1 MHRAHARK
9 ALLHGQSTFMRCV
22 NEEKEL
28 KQVETWINPILEC
41 PVRFQFAIIL
51 ILSFCFVT
59 LPNRAE
65 SQTPT
70 PRSTRQIA
78 LDANATPPSQS
89 LATIPFEIYFNEI
102 FVQVRVNNSAP
113 MWFVVDSGAGG
124 WIVDRAH
131 ANRLGLHLEQ
141 ETAQGTGAG
150 SGTYD
155 VSYVKDVSFSLS
167 DFNVAVPLIGVIDL
181 SAHKAQMGRESEG
194 LVGYDFFEKYVV
206 EIDYESKVM
215 RLFDPRT
222 YRYSGVGESIPILVD
237 QEARNPFLTAE
248 VTVQGATPQQRKLL
262 IDTGSN
268 DALDD
273 SFVAQSTG
281 PKIEIVGGVGLGKEF
296 KFDAGKVSRLR
307 LGRVSF
313 DDIDAGAGGVA
324 LVGGE
329 ILRRF
334 TVIFDF
340 AHSRMILEPNEHLK
354 DAFLFDASGVTLR
367 LVPESGDFAVH
378 SVMQGSPAGDAGMHE
393 GDLIQSIDGLPSK
406 RVTLRQVQCIFE
418 RVGAEHHLTI
428 RRGNELLNFDIK
440 LRKLL

>member
-1 MHRAHARK
+1 M
-9 ALLHGQSTFMRCV
+9 
-22 NEEKEL
+22 
-28 KQVETWINPILEC
+28 PIVGC
-41 PVRFQFAIIL
+41 AVRLPAAMLL
-51 ILSFCFVT
+51 ILCCGFVAS
-59 LPNRAE
+59 PNRVEAQTQAAGSPQIAAKE
-65 SQTPT
+65 NAAAPSQT
-70 PRSTRQIA
+70 
-78 LDANATPPSQS
+78 
-89 LATIPFEIYFNEI
+89 LATIPFEMYFNEI
-102 FVQVRVNNSAP
+102 FVQVRVNNSEP

-131 ANRLGLHLEQ
+131 ATRLGLHLEQ

-155 VSYVKDVSFSLS
+155 VSYVKDVSFILS
-167 DFNVAVPLIGVIDL
+167 GFNIAVPLIGVIDL
-181 SAHKAQMGRESEG
+181 SAHTSQIGREVEG
-194 LVGYDFFEKYVV
+194 LVGYDFFQKFVV
-206 EIDYESKVM
+206 EIDYDSKVI
-215 RLFDPRT
+215 RLFDPST
-222 YRYSGVGESIPILVD
+222 YHYSGVGESIPIMVD

-248 VTVQGATPQQRKLL
+248 VTVQGAAPQKRKLL

-296 KFDAGKVSRLR
+296 KFNAGRVSRLK
-307 LGRVSF
+307 LGGVSF
-313 DDIDAGAGGVA
+313 EDIDAGAGGVA

-340 AHSRMILEPNEHLK
+340 AHTQMILEPNERLK

-378 SVMQGSPAGDAGMHE
+378 SVMQGSPASDAGMRE
-393 GDLIQSIDGLPSK
+393 GDLIRSIDGLSSK
-406 RVTLRQVQCIFE
+406 QFTLHQVQSIFL
-418 RVGAEHHLTI
+418 RVGAEHHLTVQ
-428 RRGNELLNFDIK
+428 RGNQLLNFDIK

>member
-1 MHRAHARK
+1 M
-9 ALLHGQSTFMRCV
+9 L
-22 NEEKEL
+22 
-28 KQVETWINPILEC
+28 
-41 PVRFQFAIIL
+41 L
-51 ILSFCFVT
+51 ILCCGFVAS
-59 LPNRAE
+59 PNRVEAQTQAAGSPQIAAKE
-65 SQTPT
+65 NAAAPSQT
-70 PRSTRQIA
+70 
-78 LDANATPPSQS
+78 
-89 LATIPFEIYFNEI
+89 LATIPFEMYFNEI
-102 FVQVRVNNSAP
+102 FVQVRVNNSEP

-131 ANRLGLHLEQ
+131 ATRLGLHLEQ

-155 VSYVKDVSFSLS
+155 VSYVKDVSFILS
-167 DFNVAVPLIGVIDL
+167 GFNIAVPLIGVIDL
-181 SAHKAQMGRESEG
+181 SAHKSQIGREVEG
-194 LVGYDFFEKYVV
+194 LVGYDFFQKFVV
-206 EIDYESKVM
+206 EIDYDSKVI
-215 RLFDPRT
+215 RLFDPST
-222 YRYSGVGESIPILVD
+222 YHYSGVGESIPIMVD

-248 VTVQGATPQQRKLL
+248 VTVQGAAPQKRKLL

-296 KFDAGKVSRLR
+296 KFNAGRVSRLK
-307 LGRVSF
+307 LGGVSF
-313 DDIDAGAGGVA
+313 EDIDAGAGGVA

-340 AHSRMILEPNEHLK
+340 AHTQMILEPNERLK

-378 SVMQGSPAGDAGMHE
+378 SVMQGSPASDAGMRE
-393 GDLIQSIDGLPSK
+393 GDLIRSIDGLSSK
-406 RVTLRQVQCIFE
+406 QFTLHQVQSIFL
-418 RVGAEHHLTI
+418 RVGAEHHLTVQ
-428 RRGNELLNFDIK
+428 RGNQLLNFDIK

>member
-1 MHRAHARK
+1 MHCARASK
-9 ALLHGQSTFMRCV
+9 APLHGQSTFMRRV
-22 NEEKEL
+22 NKEKEL
-28 KQVETWINPILEC
+28 KQVETWTNPVLDF
-41 PVRFQFAIIL
+41 PVRFRFVMLL
-51 ILSFCFVT
+51 IVSFCFVT
-59 LPNRAE
+59 SPNRVAC
-65 SQTPT
+65 QTPA
-70 PRSTRQIA
+70 PGSSPQIA
-78 LDANATPPSQS
+78 SGANTTPPSRC
-89 LATIPFEIYFNEI
+89 LATVPFEMYFNEI

-131 ANRLGLHLEQ
+131 ATRLGLHLEQ
-141 ETAQGTGAG
+141 DTAQGTGAG

-167 DFNVAVPLIGVIDL
+167 DFNIAVPLIGVVDL
-181 SAHKAQMGRESEG
+181 SAHKSQIGREAEG
-194 LVGYDFFEKYVV
+194 LVGYDFFEKFVI

-215 RLFDPRT
+215 RLFDPKT
-222 YRYSGVGESIPILVD
+222 YLYSGPGESLPILVD

-248 VTVQGATPQQRKLL
+248 VTVQGAAPQQRKLL

-281 PKIEIVGGVGLGKEF
+281 PKIEIVGGVGLGKEY

-307 LGRVSF
+307 LGGVSF
-313 DDIDAGAGGVA
+313 EDVDAGAGGVA
-324 LVGGE
+324 LIGGE

-340 AHSRMILEPNEHLK
+340 AHARMILEPNEHLK

-367 LVPESGDFAVH
+367 LAPESGDFTVH
-378 SVMQGSPAGDAGMHE
+378 SVMRGSPASDAGMRE
-393 GDLIQSIDGLPSK
+393 GDLIQAIDGLPSK
-406 RVTLRQVQCIFE
+406 HFTLRQAQSLFQ
-418 RVGAEHHLTI
+418 RVDAEHHLTVQ
-428 RRGNELLNFDIK
+428 RGSQLLNFDIK

>member
-1 MHRAHARK
+1 
-9 ALLHGQSTFMRCV
+9 MRSD

-28 KQVETWINPILEC
+28 NQEKTRTKPLC
-41 PVRFQFAIIL
+41 GRAVRLRAAMHL
-51 ILSFCFVT
+51 ILSCWFVT
-59 LPNRAE
+59 LSHSLE
-65 SQTPT
+65 SQTPAAG
-70 PRSTRQIA
+70 SSSQIA
-78 LDANATPPSQS
+78 SEANAVSPSQS
-89 LATIPFEIYFNEI
+89 LTTIPFEMYFNEI
-102 FVQVRVNNSAP
+102 FVQVRVNNSEP

-131 ANRLGLHLEQ
+131 ATRLGLHLEQ

-167 DFNVAVPLIGVIDL
+167 DFNIAVPLIGVIDL
-181 SAHKAQMGRESEG
+181 SAHKPQIGREAEG
-194 LVGYDFFEKYVV
+194 LVGYDFFEKFVV

-215 RLFDPRT
+215 RLFDPKT
-222 YRYSGVGESIPILVD
+222 YHYSGVGETIPIIVD

-248 VTVQGATPQQRKLL
+248 VTMQGAAPQQRKLL

-296 KFDAGKVSRLR
+296 KFSVGKVSRLR
-307 LGRVSF
+307 LGGVSF
-313 DDIDAGAGGVA
+313 DDVDAGAGGVA

-340 AHSRMILEPNEHLK
+340 AHARMILEPNEHLN

-367 LVPESGDFAVH
+367 LVTESGDFVVH
-378 SVMQGSPAGDAGMHE
+378 SVIQGSPASEMGMRD

-406 RVTLRQVQCIFE
+406 RFTLRQVQSIFL
-418 RVGAEHHLTI
+418 RVGAEHHLTVQ
-428 RRGNELLNFDIK
+428 RGNQLLSFDIK

>member
-1 MHRAHARK
+1 M
-9 ALLHGQSTFMRCV
+9 
-22 NEEKEL
+22 
-28 KQVETWINPILEC
+28 KQVETWINPILDC
-41 PVRFQFAIIL
+41 PVRFQFAMLL
-51 ILSFCFVT
+51 ILSFCFVA
-59 LPNRAE
+59 LPTRVE
-65 SQTPT
+65 SQTPA
-70 PRSTRQIA
+70 PGSSPQIA
-78 LDANATPPSQS
+78 SNANATPPSQS
-89 LATIPFEIYFNEI
+89 LATIPFEMYFNEI

-131 ANRLGLHLEQ
+131 ATRLGLHLEQ
-141 ETAQGTGAG
+141 DTAQGTGAG

-155 VSYVKDVSFSLS
+155 VSYVKDVSFSIS
-167 DFNVAVPLIGVIDL
+167 DFNIAVPLIGVIDL
-181 SAHKAQMGRESEG
+181 SAHKSQIGRETEG
-194 LVGYDFFEKYVV
+194 LVGYDFFEKFVV

-215 RLFDPRT
+215 RLFDPKT
-222 YRYSGVGESIPILVD
+222 YHYSGAGESVPILVD

-248 VTVQGATPQQRKLL
+248 ITVQGAAPQRRKLL

-281 PKIEIVGGVGLGKEF
+281 AKIEIVGGVGLGKEF
-296 KFDAGKVSRLR
+296 KFDAGEVSRLR
-307 LGRVSF
+307 LGGVSF
-313 DDIDAGAGGVA
+313 EDVDAGTGGVA

-340 AHSRMILEPNEHLK
+340 AHARMILEPNQHLK

-367 LVPESGDFAVH
+367 LAPESGDFTVH
-378 SVMQGSPAGDAGMHE
+378 SVMQGSPASDAGIRE
-393 GDLIQSIDGLPSK
+393 GDLIRSIDGLPSK
-406 RVTLRQVQCIFE
+406 RFTLRQAQSLFQ
-418 RVGAEHHLTI
+418 RVGAEHHLTVQ
-428 RRGNELLNFDIK
+428 RGNELLNFDIK

>member
-1 MHRAHARK
+1 M
-9 ALLHGQSTFMRCV
+9 LCFG
-22 NEEKEL
+22 NEEEEL
-28 KQVETWINPILEC
+28 KQPRTWMMPIFGC
-41 PVRFQFAIIL
+41 AVRLQAAML
-51 ILSFCFVT
+51 LLLCCGFVAS
-59 LPNRAE
+59 PNRVEAQTQAAGGPQIAANANAAAR
-65 SQTPT
+65 SQT
-70 PRSTRQIA
+70 
-78 LDANATPPSQS
+78 
-89 LATIPFEIYFNEI
+89 LATIPFEMYFNEI
-102 FVQVRVNNSAP
+102 FVQVRVNNSEP

-131 ANRLGLHLEQ
+131 ATRLGLHLEQ

-155 VSYVKDVSFSLS
+155 VSYVKDVSFTLS
-167 DFNVAVPLIGVIDL
+167 GFNIAVPLIGVIDL
-181 SAHKAQMGRESEG
+181 SAHKSQIGREVEG
-194 LVGYDFFEKYVV
+194 LVGYDFFEKFVV
-206 EIDYESKVM
+206 EIDYGSRVI
-215 RLFDPRT
+215 RLFDPAT
-222 YRYSGVGESIPILVD
+222 YHYSGVGESIPIMVD
-237 QEARNPFLTAE
+237 QEARISFLTAE
-248 VTVQGATPQQRKLL
+248 VTVQGAAPQKRKLL

-296 KFDAGKVSRLR
+296 KFNAGRVSRLK
-307 LGRVSF
+307 LGGVSLE
-313 DDIDAGAGGVA
+313 DVDAGAGGVA

-340 AHSRMILEPNEHLK
+340 AHTQMILEPNERLK

-378 SVMQGSPAGDAGMHE
+378 SVMQGSPASDAGMRE
-393 GDLIQSIDGLPSK
+393 GDLIQSIDGLSSK
-406 RVTLRQVQCIFE
+406 QFTLHQVQSIFL
-418 RVGAEHHLTI
+418 RVGAEHHLTVQ
-428 RRGNELLNFDIK
+428 RGNQLLNFDIK